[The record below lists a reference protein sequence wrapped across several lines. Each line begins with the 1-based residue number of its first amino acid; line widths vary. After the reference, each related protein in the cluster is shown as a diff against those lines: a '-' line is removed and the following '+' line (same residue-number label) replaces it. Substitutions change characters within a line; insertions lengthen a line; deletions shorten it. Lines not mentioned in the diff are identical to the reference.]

1 MRMLSQYSYKM
12 KNIILFLSIIASSSI
27 VAQKNVENIGSG
39 NGNQDAGV
47 ITILSTLPPSYVM
60 CQGNNLTISV
70 SVASDS
76 TLTYTWRKNG
86 FVTGGNSSSL
96 SLTNLTIADT
106 GTYSVEIKENN
117 TSNVANLST
126 HLMVNL
132 KPIIRA
138 QPVGNSPICAG
149 DTIRIL
155 AFAENGTKNWSKN
168 GVSLGYTGGD
178 TFIKP
183 NSTIADTGSYVLNI
197 KALPGCR
204 DTSTNTFNQDIRRP
218 AMIGI
223 QPLDFKFKDN
233 AQMNTVLFAKVL
245 GSGPFAYNWF
255 KDGVSLG
262 ITTDSL
268 FLNDLITS
276 RDSGSYHLQIIDAN
290 PCGDTIYS
298 DTVKVSPTEC
308 PIIISMSF
316 NGKVLSSM
324 DTLVL
329 ACNKG
334 SISFKTTYVSVLP
347 NSFKW
352 FRGTRNLNNPFEEY
366 SSGFGIDST
375 FSGTYYMTAQPEA
388 TAIGCPA
395 DTSFKVRVK
404 IMPEQKI
411 TLQPL
416 RGTSCSASSHT
427 MTIDATNTD
436 SFQWYKNNTAIPGA
450 TGKTYTAT
458 NIDSTIQ
465 IIKCHVRNS
474 YCLDF
479 PSNNVILRTIDPN
492 KLAAVKFTDMTN
504 LQEQCTD
511 ANGWSYYMHPSNLY
525 EVLFAI
531 RKTDANKNITF
542 IPEVRYT
549 KEIVEETPVD
559 PLTGRAALIG
569 KRRWYNVKAD
579 TSNGLNQIIY
589 PYDVKFYYDREERNG
604 FLNAMNTAFDIFN
617 YSSEMP
623 LNEVSFINSTLV
635 PLDSNVIKNI
645 SSPINF
651 ASSIPKNVVFGKE
664 NNLHVAMIPKL
675 ISINGGGTFYFEYYN
690 YKRTTSIY
698 SSDNSIAVNM
708 YPVPSNGMVTV
719 ENNSK
724 SNSIDMTVLNTL
736 GQKVFNTKI
745 SNLGKNSVDL
755 NQLSNGNYIVL
766 FGNDNTTVQSKLV
779 IVK

>member
-1 MRMLSQYSYKM
+1 MLSQYSYKM
-12 KNIILFLSIIASSSI
+12 KNIILFIAIVASSNI
-27 VAQKNVENIGSG
+27 LAQKNVKNLATE
-39 NGNQDAGV
+39 NGNEDASL
-47 ITILSTLPPSYVM
+47 ITILSALPPSYVM
-60 CQGNNLTISV
+60 CQGNDLTISV
-70 SVASDS
+70 SLASDS
-76 TLTYTWRKNG
+76 MLTYTWRKNG
-86 FVTGGNSSSL
+86 FVTGGSSPSISL
-96 SLTNLTIADT
+96 NNLTIADT

-117 TSNVANLST
+117 TSSVVNLST
-126 HLMVNL
+126 HVMVNL
-132 KPIIRA
+132 KPVIHA
-138 QPVGNSPICAG
+138 QPIGNSLICAG

-155 AFAENGTKNWSKN
+155 AFVQNGIKNWVKN
-168 GVSLGYTGGD
+168 GISLGYTGGD
-178 TFIKP
+178 TFVKP
-183 NSTIADTGSYVLNI
+183 NSTIADTGNYVLNI

-204 DTSTNTFNQDIRRP
+204 DTFTNTFSQEIRRP
-218 AMIGI
+218 ATIVT
-223 QPLDFKFKDN
+223 QPVNYKFKDN
-233 AQMNTVLFAKVL
+233 AQMSTVLFSKVE
-245 GSGPFAYNWF
+245 GSGPFTYNWF
-255 KDGVSLG
+255 KDGVTTG

-268 FLNDLITS
+268 LLNDLITS
-276 RDSGSYHLQIIDAN
+276 RDSGSYYLQIIDAN

-298 DTVKVSPTEC
+298 DTVMVSPTDC

-316 NGKVLSSM
+316 NGKVLSAM

-334 SISFKTTYVSVLP
+334 SISFKTTYVSVLT

-352 FRGTRNLNNPFEEY
+352 FRGNRNLNNPFDEY

-375 FSGTYYMTAQPEA
+375 FSGIYYMTAQPEA

-395 DTSFKVRVK
+395 DTSFKIRVK
-404 IMPEQKI
+404 IMPDQKI
-411 TLQPL
+411 TVQPIKSS
-416 RGTSCSASSHT
+416 SCSANSHT
-427 MTIDATNTD
+427 MLIDAIYAD
-436 SFQWYKNNTAIPGA
+436 SFQWYRNNIAVPGA
-450 TGKTYTAT
+450 TGKTFTAT

-492 KLAAVKFTDMTN
+492 RLATVKFMDMTN

-511 ANGWSYYMHPSNLY
+511 VNGWSYYMHPSNLY

-531 RKTDANKNITF
+531 RKTDSNKNVNF
-542 IPEVRYT
+542 IPEVLYT

-579 TSNGLNQIIY
+579 TSNSLNQIIH
-589 PYDVKFYYDREERNG
+589 PYDVKFYFNREERNG
-604 FLNAMNTAFDIFN
+604 FLNAMNTAFDVFN

-635 PLDSNVIKNI
+635 PLDSNIIKNTT
-645 SSPINF
+645 SPINF
-651 ASSIPKNVVFGKE
+651 ASSIAKNVVIGKE

-690 YKRTTSIY
+690 FKKTTSIN

-708 YPVPSNGMVTV
+708 YPVPSSGIVTV

-745 SNLGKNSVDL
+745 SNLGKNSVDI
-755 NQLSNGNYIVL
+755 NHLSNGNYIVL
-766 FGNDNTTVQSKLV
+766 FGNDKTSVQTKLV